1 MWLKFLLGVLLLYFV
16 SADFDPF
23 TPNSESEYEDIAPAG
38 PQDPEGLSFRL
49 ANNTRPVHYDI
60 WLSTAI
66 HEADFRFNGTV
77 HIRFRTLMASNNI
90 TLNFKQLMITNVDLF
105 DTNRILMQNN
115 LLTTV
120 DHVTELMV
128 IYPSMQLAGNQEFI
142 VSIDYNGIMRTDNY
156 GYYRGYYRDENN
168 IQRWY
173 GTTQF
178 QATDAR
184 HAFPW

>member
-1 MWLKFLLGVLLLYFV
+1 MWPKFLFGLLLIYFAA
-16 SADFDPF
+16 ADFDPF
-23 TPNSESEYEDIAPAG
+23 LTNFESELGEIEALR

-77 HIRFRTLMASNNI
+77 HIRFRTLMVSSNI
-90 TLNFKQLMITNVDLF
+90 TLNLKQLTITNVDLL
-105 DTNRILMQNN
+105 DRNQILIQNN
-115 LLTTV
+115 LLTTI

-128 IYPSMQLAGNQEFI
+128 VYPSVQLPANQEFI
-142 VSIDYNGIMRTDNY
+142 LSIYYNGIMRTDNY
-156 GYYRGYYRDENN
+156 GYYRGYYVDENGQ
-168 IQRWY
+168 QRWY

-178 QATDAR
+178 QATDA
-184 HAFPW
+184 

>member
-1 MWLKFLLGVLLLYFV
+1 MK
-16 SADFDPF
+16 ADFDPF
-23 TPNSESEYEDIAPAG
+23 LPNYESEYDEMEPAR

-66 HEADFRFNGTV
+66 HEADFNFNGTV

-90 TLNFKQLMITNVDLF
+90 TLNFKQLTITNVDLF
-105 DTNRILMQNN
+105 DSNRNLIQNN
-115 LLTTV
+115 LITTV
-120 DHVTELMV
+120 DRVTELMV
-128 IYPSMQLAGNQEFI
+128 VFPTAQLPANQEFI
-142 VSIDYNGIMRTDNY
+142 LSIDYNGVMRTDNY
-156 GYYRGYYRDENN
+156 GYYRGFYIDENGQ
-168 IQRWY
+168 QRWY